1 MRPCPLPSP
10 FVCQLSFGG
19 GAGMVCGK
27 QGYGEIKALE
37 NLCFYRCIFIKELL
51 QTQMDS
57 RAEVRF
63 HANMA
68 DTCLLI

>member
-1 MRPCPLPSP
+1 
-10 FVCQLSFGG
+10 
-19 GAGMVCGK
+19 MVCGK